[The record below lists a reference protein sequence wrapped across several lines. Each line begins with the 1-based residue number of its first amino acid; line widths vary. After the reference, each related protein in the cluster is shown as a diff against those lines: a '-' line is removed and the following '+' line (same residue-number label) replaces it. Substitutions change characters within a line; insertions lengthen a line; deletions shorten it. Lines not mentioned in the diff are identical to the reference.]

1 MDWKVVA
8 RGGRPSPETLE
19 ALCRL
24 TGLRRDE
31 VVLALGREGVVA
43 GTRLSEERAQSL
55 GDSLSRDLGIA
66 CRILP
71 DGGQAPGEPRFRVI
85 LTGFR
90 SGYRSRLRRK
100 LQELTGLPPEQ
111 VTLWLSRVPFVLSRN
126 VDSRT
131 AESIRRS
138 VTPAG
143 GIVQVAPEG
152 GKLKDPP
159 DSGKTAVFSLGAKET
174 PPAGSP
180 ANPTAPAAMSHGGS
194 QDPESHY
201 GRLPDLEPV
210 AAPTTDDLSIE
221 IDPPEQV
228 PLIPGCRI
236 EPPPTGWTVPAR
248 GGLIGRTPPV
258 FHTDPPSRTVDRIGS
273 PPGTTTVSGIEISP
287 PPPEITFS
295 KPVVMVLT
303 LPPLPGRPEGPGPG
317 PAPAAALLWPP
328 AMGIDPARLLPPVL
342 DAVRQIV
349 HMDGTVDPPSV
360 IMFQLRVAPASPVI
374 PAEETPPDPDGMFAS
389 PGIRK
394 RFADIA
400 STEPVEAPPVRRLKL
415 VEHRDSDEDV
425 SSDVVTG
432 PPDRTRRRR
441 KRRRVIL
448 KVPPPVNSE
457 PPPDQASL
465 HLYLFAPAPGKERSV
480 TEALAEVLGI
490 PLDAAALLV
499 RDCPAWLAGFRES
512 ARAMGIARE
521 LENRGVTVSIVR
533 GSLCNGGEPVR
544 SAPGFQAWLASNG

>member
-31 VVLALGREGVVA
+31 VLLSLGREGVVA

-71 DGGQAPGEPRFRVI
+71 DGDRAPREPRFRII

-143 GIVQVAPEG
+143 GIVQVTPEG

-159 DSGKTAVFSLGAKET
+159 DTGGSAVFSLGAKET
-174 PPAGSP
+174 PTAGSFTN
-180 ANPTAPAAMSHGGS
+180 AIAPAARSDGGS
-194 QDPESHY
+194 QDPESLS
-201 GRLPDLEPV
+201 GMLPDVEPV
-210 AAPTTDDLSIE
+210 EVPTTDDPSVE
-221 IDPPEQV
+221 TTPPEQV
-228 PLIPGCRI
+228 PLIQGCRI
-236 EPPPTGWTVPAR
+236 DPPPTGWTVPS
-248 GGLIGRTPPV
+248 GEIIGRPPPV
-258 FHTDPPSRTVDRIGS
+258 FRTNPPSRTGTQVGS
-273 PPGTTTVSGIEISP
+273 PPGTTTASNAEISP

-303 LPPLPGRPEGPGPG
+303 LPSLPGRPEGPGPG
-317 PAPAAALLWPP
+317 PAPEVALLWPP
-328 AMGIDPARLLPPVL
+328 PMCMDPARLLPPVL
-342 DAVRQIV
+342 DAVRHVDHHPEGTGDLPPVIV
-349 HMDGTVDPPSV
+349 FQKHGPPG
-360 IMFQLRVAPASPVI
+360 SPVI
-374 PAEETPPDPDGMFAS
+374 PAEEAPPDPDGMFIS
-389 PGIRK
+389 PGIRETS
-394 RFADIA
+394 ADSA
-400 STEPVEAPPVRRLKL
+400 STEPVEEPPVRLLKL
-415 VEHRDSDEDV
+415 VKQSDTDEHV
-425 SSDVVTG
+425 SSDVAAG
-432 PPDRTRRRR
+432 PPDRTRIRR
-441 KRRRVIL
+441 KRRRVVL
-448 KVPPPVNSE
+448 MKPPPVNSE
-457 PPPDQASL
+457 PPPDEASL
-465 HLYLFAPAPGKERSV
+465 HLYLFAPAPGKERAV

-490 PLDAAALLV
+490 PLDAASLLIH
-499 RDCPAWLAGFRES
+499 DCPAWLAGFRES
-512 ARAMGIARE
+512 TRVMGIARE
-521 LENRGVTVSIVR
+521 LEDRGVTVSIVR
-533 GSLCNGGEPVR
+533 GSLLDGGESVR
-544 SAPGFQAWLASNG
+544 SGPGFQAWLASNG